1 MKFNGKIDLKKFK
14 NAFAANIKGK
24 AATKQCVCIPI
35 EDNYLFVGEKGIYF
49 DFVCREIS
57 EDKRRDATTHI
68 IAPSVPKEVYDAM
81 TDEQKKSLPILGNLS
96 EFQEPK
102 MAITET
108 VEVEQNETPDG
119 ELPF

>member
-1 MKFNGKIDLKKFK
+1 MKYNGKIDLMKFK

-24 AATKQCVCIPI
+24 TAIKKCVCIPI
-35 EDNYLFVGEKGIYF
+35 DDNYLYVGEKGVYVDLI
-49 DFVCREIS
+49 CREIS
-57 EDKRRDATTHI
+57 EDKRKETTTHI
-68 IAPSVPKEVYDAM
+68 IAPSIPKEVYDAM

-102 MAITET
+102 MAITQT
-108 VEVEQNETPDG
+108 VEVDTSDG